1 MANSVH
7 QFVSTISP
15 RDAVGNIVVSIQK
28 ILKES
33 GYNSEIYAETIHPE
47 MKKYAKSHTE
57 YNKENSDDIL
67 IYHHGFASN
76 LVDYLLPLKNK
87 IILIYHNITPASFFI
102 ELDDETVSGCIR
114 GREQLDQLRDK
125 VIMSLAFSK
134 YSEEELKLK
143 KFKNTA
149 VIPAIIDLKKII
161 TKDFS
166 LIKKLDNSVKII
178 CVGRIVPHKKVE
190 DILKVFAFYNQCI
203 NNNSKLFLIGK
214 YDDSDAYLL
223 WLKDVI
229 EKLDLE
235 NVTFINDI
243 SDEELASHYE
253 NADIYLSMS
262 EHEGFCIPLVES
274 MYHNLPIVAYASAAV
289 PETLDTSGLLIHE
302 KKFEEI
308 AEIIH
313 LIIEDKNLRETLI
326 KKQNQRLESLD
337 LKATSIQFLRQI
349 KNLENISIQN

>member
-1 MANSVH
+1 MINSVH

-15 RDAVGNIVVSIQK
+15 RDAVGNVVVSIQK
-28 ILKES
+28 ILQEA
-33 GYNSEIYAETIHPE
+33 GYHSEIYAETIHPE
-47 MKKYAKSHTE
+47 MQKKAKSHTE

-76 LVDYLLPLKNK
+76 LVDYLLLLKNK
-87 IILIYHNITPASFFI
+87 IILIYHNITPASFFV
-102 ELDDETVSGCIR
+102 ELDDETVAGCIR

-134 YSEEELKLK
+134 YSEQELKQK

-149 VIPAIIDLKKII
+149 VIPAIIDTKKII
-161 TKDFS
+161 AIDPS
-166 LIKKLDNSVKII
+166 LNKKLDNSVKII
-178 CVGRIVPHKKVE
+178 CVGRVIPHKKIE
-190 DILKVFAFYNQCI
+190 DVLKVFAFYNQCI

-214 YDDSDAYLL
+214 YDETNAYLV
-223 WLKDVI
+223 WLKDMI
-229 EKLDLE
+229 EKLDLK

-253 NADIYLSMS
+253 SADIYLSMS

-274 MYHNLPIVAYASAAV
+274 MAHNLPIVAYAAAAV
-289 PETLDTSGLLIHE
+289 PETLDRSGVLIHE

-313 LIIEDKNLRETLI
+313 LIIEDKNFRETLI
-326 KKQNQRLESLD
+326 KNQNKRLESLD
-337 LKATSIQFLRQI
+337 LNATSTELLRHVR
-349 KNLENISIQN
+349 NLEKISVQN

>member
-1 MANSVH
+1 MSNSIH

-28 ILKES
+28 ILHEA

-57 YNKENSDDIL
+57 YNKENFDDIL

-102 ELDDETVSGCIR
+102 ELDDETVAGCIR

-125 VIMSLAFSK
+125 VITSFTFSK
-134 YSEEELKLK
+134 YSEEELIQK
-143 KFKNTA
+143 KFKNTV
-149 VIPAIIDLKKII
+149 VIPAIIELKKVV
-161 TKDFS
+161 FPY
-166 LIKKLDNSVKII
+166 LRKKLDNSVILI
-178 CVGRIVPHKKVE
+178 CVGRIVPHKKIE
-190 DILKVFAFYNQCI
+190 DVLKIFAFYQCI

-214 YDDSDAYLL
+214 FDESDSYFL
-223 WLKDVI
+223 WLKNI
-229 EKLDLE
+229 IKNIDLK
-235 NVTFINDI
+235 NIIFINDV
-243 SDEELASHYE
+243 SDEKLASYYE

-274 MYHNLPIVAYASAAV
+274 MFHHVPIVAFDAGAV
-289 PETLDTSGLLIHE
+289 HETLDHSGILIQE
-302 KKFEEI
+302 KNYEEI

-313 LIIEDKNLRETLI
+313 LINEDKTLKEKLI
-326 KKQNQRLESLD
+326 KNQNKRLENLD
-337 LKATSIQFLRQI
+337 LRTTSSEFLRQI
-349 KNLENISIQN
+349 KKLEKMYDDN

>member
-1 MANSVH
+1 MSNSIH

-15 RDAVGNIVVSIQK
+15 RDAVGNIIVSIQK
-28 ILKES
+28 ILHEA
-33 GYNSEIYAETIHPE
+33 GYHSEIYAETIHPE
-47 MKKYAKSHTE
+47 MKKYAKSYSE
-57 YNKENSDDIL
+57 YNNKNSDEIL

-102 ELDDETVSGCIR
+102 ELDDETVAGCIR

-134 YSEEELKLK
+134 YSEKELIQK

-166 LIKKLDNSVKII
+166 LTKKLNNSVEII

-203 NNNSKLFLIGK
+203 NNNSKLLLIGK
-214 YDDSDAYLL
+214 YNDSDAYLL
-223 WLKDVI
+223 WLKDMI
-229 EKLDLE
+229 EKLDLK

-274 MYHNLPIVAYASAAV
+274 MHHNLPIVAFASAAV

-326 KKQNQRLESLD
+326 KKQNHRLENLD

>member
-15 RDAVGNIVVSIQK
+15 RDAVGNIVISIQK

-102 ELDDETVSGCIR
+102 ELDDETVAGCIR

-125 VIMSLAFSK
+125 VITSFTFSK
-134 YSEEELKLK
+134 YSEEELIQK
-143 KFKNTA
+143 KFKNTV
-149 VIPAIIDLKKII
+149 VIPAIIELKKVI
-161 TKDFS
+161 FPY
-166 LIKKLDNSVKII
+166 LRKKLDNSVILI
-178 CVGRIVPHKKVE
+178 CVGRIVPHKKIE
-190 DILKVFAFYNQCI
+190 DVLKIFAFYQCI

-214 YDDSDAYLL
+214 FDESDSYFL
-223 WLKDVI
+223 WLKNI
-229 EKLDLE
+229 IKNIDLK
-235 NVTFINDI
+235 NIIFINDV
-243 SDEELASHYE
+243 SDEKLASYYA

-274 MYHNLPIVAYASAAV
+274 MFHHVPIVAFDAGAV
-289 PETLDTSGLLIHE
+289 HETLDHSGILIQE
-302 KKFEEI
+302 KNYEEI
-308 AEIIH
+308 AEIIN
-313 LIIEDKNLRETLI
+313 LINEDKTLKEKLI
-326 KKQNQRLESLD
+326 KNQNKRLENLD
-337 LKATSIQFLRQI
+337 LRTTSREFLRQI
-349 KNLENISIQN
+349 KNLEKMNDNY